1 MKKTSKNAKHVYR
14 DCNFEVGLTGFD
26 EERRLNAHSFTTSPA
41 AMVTAEAAI
50 KEAERKVRDAIMR
63 EAIARNASAS
73 AAKAQVSAEAEVFVL
88 RADASR
94 LRDEL
99 RSAEDAL
106 QRASSERHASEAT
119 ARSVAAENDTLRAEY
134 ANARREIDELN
145 AVLRAR
151 SQDITQ
157 LGGVI
162 ISVYRGEV
170 DPRDL
175 RDMADGIAHV
185 IGPQKPTPAVRDHG
199 DGGDSSN
206 PRASRERP
214 TFLRDERIRRSDED
228 ERRAKTSFSSSVS
241 SAHATAT
248 RGRGDVREVTHAHE
262 QEEEAEDAS
271 VPINSAFFGV
281 DAEEISWDEPLSV
294 RETRRRPLGVPTLAL
309 EKLAPPPDDPDAAM
323 LEFAYEQQYGPEA
336 AKRMVEEAKAAR

>member
-1 MKKTSKNAKHVYR
+1 
-14 DCNFEVGLTGFD
+14 
-26 EERRLNAHSFTTSPA
+26 
-41 AMVTAEAAI
+41 MVTAEAAI

-175 RDMADGIAHV
+175 RDMADGIAHI
-185 IGPQKPTPAVRDHG
+185 IGPQKPTPAVGDHG
-199 DGGDSSN
+199 DGDN
-206 PRASRERP
+206 TRARNLRASRERP
-214 TFLRDERIRRSDED
+214 TFLRDERIRASDED
-228 ERRAKTSFSSSVS
+228 ERRAERKTSEKLSSSVS
-241 SAHATAT
+241 RDADATKT
-248 RGRGDVREVTHAHE
+248 KTYGQRDSREVIHAHE
-262 QEEEAEDAS
+262 QDEEAEDAS
-271 VPINSAFFGV
+271 VPLNSAFFGV

-294 RETRRRPLGVPTLAL
+294 RETRPRPRGVPTLAL

>member
-1 MKKTSKNAKHVYR
+1 M
-14 DCNFEVGLTGFD
+14 G
-26 EERRLNAHSFTTSPA
+26 
-41 AMVTAEAAI
+41 TAEAAI

-73 AAKAQVSAEAEVFVL
+73 ASKAQVRSEAEVLVL

-106 QRASSERHASEAT
+106 QRASSERRASEAT
-119 ARSVAAENDTLRAEY
+119 AGSVAAENDTLRAEY

-162 ISVYRGEV
+162 ISVYRGDV

-175 RDMADGIAHV
+175 RDVADGIAHV
-185 IGPQKPTPAVRDHG
+185 IGPTKPAPRLLPGSDLGARAGPAVLDDRASQVSKPTRG
-199 DGGDSSN
+199 DERTRASDEARASFASASTSVSGAAAARAAAP
-206 PRASRERP
+206 PRAKGAAANE
-214 TFLRDERIRRSDED
+214 T
-228 ERRAKTSFSSSVS
+228 
-241 SAHATAT
+241 
-248 RGRGDVREVTHAHE
+248 
-262 QEEEAEDAS
+262 EEEAEDAS
-271 VPINSAFFGV
+271 VPVDSAFFGV
-281 DAEEISWDEPLSV
+281 DADEISWDEPLSV
-294 RETRRRPLGVPTLAL
+294 RKTRPRPLGMPTLAL
-309 EKLAPPPDDPDAAM
+309 EKLAPPPADPDAAM
-323 LEFAYEQQYGPEA
+323 LEFAYEQQYGKDA
-336 AKRMVEEAKAAR
+336 AKRMVEEAKAAAVR

>member
-1 MKKTSKNAKHVYR
+1 
-14 DCNFEVGLTGFD
+14 
-26 EERRLNAHSFTTSPA
+26 
-41 AMVTAEAAI
+41 MVTAEGAI

-106 QRASSERHASEAT
+106 KRASSERHASEVT

-134 ANARREIDELN
+134 ANARSEIDELN

-162 ISVYRGEV
+162 ISVYRGET
-170 DPRDL
+170 DPNDL
-175 RDMADGIAHV
+175 RDVAEGIAHV
-185 IGPQKPTPAVRDHG
+185 IGDSGAPPAVRG
-199 DGGDSSN
+199 SGPVTRG
-206 PRASRERP
+206 SRG
-214 TFLRDERIRRSDED
+214 DERIRRSDEARASLASKPSTD
-228 ERRAKTSFSSSVS
+228 DRRSASVS
-241 SAHATAT
+241 GAAAT
-248 RGRGDVREVTHAHE
+248 RASAPDAT
-262 QEEEAEDAS
+262 EEEAEDAS
-271 VPINSAFFGV
+271 VPMDSAFFGV
-281 DAEEISWDEPLSV
+281 DADEISWDEPLSV
-294 RETRRRPLGVPTLAL
+294 RKTRPRPLGMPTLAL
-309 EKLAPPPDDPDAAM
+309 EKLAPPPEDPDAAM
-323 LEFAYEQQYGPEA
+323 LEFAYEQQYGADA
-336 AKRMVEEAKAAR
+336 AKRMVEEAKAAAVR

>member
-1 MKKTSKNAKHVYR
+1 
-14 DCNFEVGLTGFD
+14 
-26 EERRLNAHSFTTSPA
+26 
-41 AMVTAEAAI
+41 MVTAEGAI

-106 QRASSERHASEAT
+106 KRASSERHASEAT

-134 ANARREIDELN
+134 AKARSEIDELN

-162 ISVYRGEV
+162 ISVYRGET
-170 DPRDL
+170 DPNDL
-175 RDMADGIAHV
+175 RDVAEGIAHV
-185 IGPQKPTPAVRDHG
+185 IGGSGTPPAVRG
-199 DGGDSSN
+199 SGPVTRG
-206 PRASRERP
+206 SRG
-214 TFLRDERIRRSDED
+214 DERIRRSDEA
-228 ERRAKTSFSSSVS
+228 RASLASKSSTDDRHPASVS
-241 SAHATAT
+241 GAAAT
-248 RGRGDVREVTHAHE
+248 RVSAPRFRETGPNAANATDAT
-262 QEEEAEDAS
+262 EEEAEDAS
-271 VPINSAFFGV
+271 VPMDSAFFGV
-281 DAEEISWDEPLSV
+281 DADEISWDEPLSV
-294 RETRRRPLGVPTLAL
+294 RKTRPRPLGMPTLAL
-309 EKLAPPPDDPDAAM
+309 EKLAPPPEDPDAAM
-323 LEFAYEQQYGPEA
+323 LEFAYEQQYGADA
-336 AKRMVEEAKAAR
+336 AKRSRGSQGGGGEGERDTDAS

>member
-1 MKKTSKNAKHVYR
+1 
-14 DCNFEVGLTGFD
+14 
-26 EERRLNAHSFTTSPA
+26 
-41 AMVTAEAAI
+41 MVTAEGAI

-134 ANARREIDELN
+134 ANARSEIDELN

-162 ISVYRGEV
+162 ISVYRGET
-170 DPRDL
+170 DPNDL
-175 RDMADGIAHV
+175 RDVAEGIAHV
-185 IGPQKPTPAVRDHG
+185 IGGSGTPPAVRGSGPVHLTKPNARG
-199 DGGDSSN
+199 
-206 PRASRERP
+206 
-214 TFLRDERIRRSDED
+214 DERIRRSDEA
-228 ERRAKTSFSSSVS
+228 RASLASKSSTDDRLPASVS
-241 SAHATAT
+241 GAAAT
-248 RGRGDVREVTHAHE
+248 RASAPRFRETGPNAANATDAT
-262 QEEEAEDAS
+262 EEEAEDAS
-271 VPINSAFFGV
+271 VPMDSAFFGV
-281 DAEEISWDEPLSV
+281 DADEISWDEPLSV
-294 RETRRRPLGVPTLAL
+294 RKTRPRPLGMPTLAL
-309 EKLAPPPDDPDAAM
+309 EKLAPPPEDPDAAM
-323 LEFAYEQQYGPEA
+323 LEFAYEQQYGADA
-336 AKRMVEEAKAAR
+336 AKRMVEEAKAAAVR

>member
-1 MKKTSKNAKHVYR
+1 M
-14 DCNFEVGLTGFD
+14 G
-26 EERRLNAHSFTTSPA
+26 
-41 AMVTAEAAI
+41 TAEAAI

-73 AAKAQVSAEAEVFVL
+73 ASKAQVRSEAEVLVL

-99 RSAEDAL
+99 RSAEVAL

-119 ARSVAAENDTLRAEY
+119 ARSIAAENDTLRTEY

-162 ISVYRGEV
+162 ISVCRGDV

-175 RDMADGIAHV
+175 RDVADGIAQV
-185 IGPQKPTPAVRDHG
+185 IGPTKPAPRLPESDPGALEPARD
-199 DGGDSSN
+199 D
-206 PRASRERP
+206 RASRENP
-214 TFLRDERIRRSDED
+214 TRGDERTR
-228 ERRAKTSFSSSVS
+228 TSVEARVSTASASTSVS
-241 SAHATAT
+241 GAAATPAAAPLRST
-248 RGRGDVREVTHAHE
+248 AAVNET
-262 QEEEAEDAS
+262 EEEAEDAS
-271 VPINSAFFGV
+271 MPVDSAFFGV
-281 DAEEISWDEPLSV
+281 DADEISWDEPLSV
-294 RETRRRPLGVPTLAL
+294 RKTRPRPLGMPTLAL
-309 EKLAPPPDDPDAAM
+309 DKLAPLPADPDAAM
-323 LEFAYEQQYGPEA
+323 LEFAYEQQYGKDA
-336 AKRMVEEAKAAR
+336 AKRMVEEAKAAAVR

>member
-1 MKKTSKNAKHVYR
+1 MKKTSKNAKQFYR
-14 DCNFEVGLTGFD
+14 DCNFEVGLPGFD

-248 RGRGDVREVTHAHE
+248 RGRGDVREVTVAHE

>member
-1 MKKTSKNAKHVYR
+1 
-14 DCNFEVGLTGFD
+14 
-26 EERRLNAHSFTTSPA
+26 
-41 AMVTAEAAI
+41 MVTAEGAI

-106 QRASSERHASEAT
+106 KRASSERHASEAT

-134 ANARREIDELN
+134 ANARSEIDELN

-162 ISVYRGEV
+162 ISVYRGET
-170 DPRDL
+170 DPNDL
-175 RDMADGIAHV
+175 RDVAEGIAHV
-185 IGPQKPTPAVRDHG
+185 IGGSGTPPAVRG
-199 DGGDSSN
+199 SGPVTRG
-206 PRASRERP
+206 SRG
-214 TFLRDERIRRSDED
+214 DERIRRSDEA
-228 ERRAKTSFSSSVS
+228 RASLASKSSTDDRLPASVS
-241 SAHATAT
+241 GAAAT
-248 RGRGDVREVTHAHE
+248 RASAPRFRETGPNAANATDAT
-262 QEEEAEDAS
+262 EEEAEDAS
-271 VPINSAFFGV
+271 VPMDSAFFGV
-281 DAEEISWDEPLSV
+281 DADEISWDEPLSV
-294 RETRRRPLGVPTLAL
+294 RKTRPRPLGMPTLAL
-309 EKLAPPPDDPDAAM
+309 EKLAPPPEDPDAAM
-323 LEFAYEQQYGPEA
+323 LEFAYEQQYGADA
-336 AKRMVEEAKAAR
+336 AKRMVEEAKAAAVR

>member
-1 MKKTSKNAKHVYR
+1 
-14 DCNFEVGLTGFD
+14 
-26 EERRLNAHSFTTSPA
+26 
-41 AMVTAEAAI
+41 
-50 KEAERKVRDAIMR
+50 
-63 EAIARNASAS
+63 
-73 AAKAQVSAEAEVFVL
+73 
-88 RADASR
+88 
-94 LRDEL
+94 
-99 RSAEDAL
+99 
-106 QRASSERHASEAT
+106 
-119 ARSVAAENDTLRAEY
+119 
-134 ANARREIDELN
+134 
-145 AVLRAR
+145 
-151 SQDITQ
+151 
-157 LGGVI
+157 
-162 ISVYRGEV
+162 
-170 DPRDL
+170 
-175 RDMADGIAHV
+175 MADGIAHV

-199 DGGDSSN
+199 DGGDPSN

-228 ERRAKTSFSSSVS
+228 ERRAKTSFSSVS

-248 RGRGDVREVTHAHE
+248 RGRGDVREVTVAHE

>member
-1 MKKTSKNAKHVYR
+1 
-14 DCNFEVGLTGFD
+14 
-26 EERRLNAHSFTTSPA
+26 
-41 AMVTAEAAI
+41 MVTAEGAI

-106 QRASSERHASEAT
+106 KRASSERHASEAT

-134 ANARREIDELN
+134 ANARSEIDELN

-162 ISVYRGEV
+162 ISVYRGET
-170 DPRDL
+170 DPNDL
-175 RDMADGIAHV
+175 RDVAEGIAHV
-185 IGPQKPTPAVRDHG
+185 IGGSGTPPAVRG
-199 DGGDSSN
+199 SGPVTRG
-206 PRASRERP
+206 SRG
-214 TFLRDERIRRSDED
+214 DERIRRSDEA
-228 ERRAKTSFSSSVS
+228 RASLASKSSTDDRHPASVS
-241 SAHATAT
+241 GAAAT
-248 RGRGDVREVTHAHE
+248 RASAPRFRETGPNAANATDAT
-262 QEEEAEDAS
+262 EEEAEDAS
-271 VPINSAFFGV
+271 VPMDSAFFGV
-281 DAEEISWDEPLSV
+281 DADEISWDEPLSV
-294 RETRRRPLGVPTLAL
+294 RKTRPRPLGMPTLAL
-309 EKLAPPPDDPDAAM
+309 EKLAPPPEDPDAAM
-323 LEFAYEQQYGPEA
+323 LEFAYEQQYGADA
-336 AKRMVEEAKAAR
+336 AKRMVEEAKAAAVR

>member
-1 MKKTSKNAKHVYR
+1 
-14 DCNFEVGLTGFD
+14 
-26 EERRLNAHSFTTSPA
+26 
-41 AMVTAEAAI
+41 MVTAEGAI

-106 QRASSERHASEAT
+106 KRASSERHASEAT

-134 ANARREIDELN
+134 ANARSEIDELN

-162 ISVYRGEV
+162 ISVYRGET
-170 DPRDL
+170 DPNDL
-175 RDMADGIAHV
+175 RDVAEGIAHV
-185 IGPQKPTPAVRDHG
+185 IGGSGTPPAVRG
-199 DGGDSSN
+199 SGPVTRG
-206 PRASRERP
+206 SRG
-214 TFLRDERIRRSDED
+214 DERIRRSDEA
-228 ERRAKTSFSSSVS
+228 RASLASKSSTDDRLPASVS
-241 SAHATAT
+241 GAAAT
-248 RGRGDVREVTHAHE
+248 RASAPRFRETGPNAANATDAT
-262 QEEEAEDAS
+262 EEEAEDAS
-271 VPINSAFFGV
+271 VPMDSAFFGV
-281 DAEEISWDEPLSV
+281 DADEISWDEPLSV
-294 RETRRRPLGVPTLAL
+294 RKTRPRPLGMPTLAL
-309 EKLAPPPDDPDAAM
+309 EKLAPPPADPDAAM
-323 LEFAYEQQYGPEA
+323 LEFAYEQQYGADA
-336 AKRMVEEAKAAR
+336 AKRMVEEAKAAAVR

>member
-1 MKKTSKNAKHVYR
+1 MGCRFHFLRSPNDVKLVSMKKTSKNAKHFYR
-14 DCNFEVGLTGFD
+14 DCNFEVGLPGFD

-106 QRASSERHASEAT
+106 KRASSERHASEAT

-134 ANARREIDELN
+134 ANARSEIDELN

-162 ISVYRGEV
+162 ISVYRGET
-170 DPRDL
+170 DPNDL
-175 RDMADGIAHV
+175 RDVAEGIAHV
-185 IGPQKPTPAVRDHG
+185 IGGSGTPPAVRG
-199 DGGDSSN
+199 SGPVTRG
-206 PRASRERP
+206 SRG
-214 TFLRDERIRRSDED
+214 DERIRRSDEA
-228 ERRAKTSFSSSVS
+228 RASLASKSSTDDRHPASVS
-241 SAHATAT
+241 GAAAT
-248 RGRGDVREVTHAHE
+248 RV
-262 QEEEAEDAS
+262 
-271 VPINSAFFGV
+271 SAPRF
-281 DAEEISWDEPLSV
+281 
-294 RETRRRPLGVPTLAL
+294 RETGPNAANAT
-309 EKLAPPPDDPDAAM
+309 DAT
-323 LEFAYEQQYGPEA
+323 GRTP
-336 AKRMVEEAKAAR
+336 RWRGS

>member
-1 MKKTSKNAKHVYR
+1 
-14 DCNFEVGLTGFD
+14 
-26 EERRLNAHSFTTSPA
+26 
-41 AMVTAEAAI
+41 MVTAEAAI

-94 LRDEL
+94 SRDEL

-175 RDMADGIAHV
+175 RDMADGIAHI
-185 IGPQKPTPAVRDHG
+185 IGPQKPTPAVADHG
-199 DGGDSSN
+199 DGDN
-206 PRASRERP
+206 TRARNLRASRERP
-214 TFLRDERIRRSDED
+214 TFLRDERIRASDED
-228 ERRAKTSFSSSVS
+228 ERRAEKERKTSEKLSSSVS
-241 SAHATAT
+241 RDAAATKT
-248 RGRGDVREVTHAHE
+248 KTYGQRDSREVIHAHE

-271 VPINSAFFGV
+271 VPLNSAFFGV

-294 RETRRRPLGVPTLAL
+294 RETRPRPRGVPTLAL

>member
-1 MKKTSKNAKHVYR
+1 MGCRFHFLRSPNDVKLVSMKKTSKNAKHFYS

-162 ISVYRGEV
+162 ISVYRGET
-170 DPRDL
+170 DPNDL
-175 RDMADGIAHV
+175 RDVAEGIAHV
-185 IGPQKPTPAVRDHG
+185 IGGSGTPPAVRG
-199 DGGDSSN
+199 SGPVTRG
-206 PRASRERP
+206 SRG
-214 TFLRDERIRRSDED
+214 DERIRRSDQARAS
-228 ERRAKTSFSSSVS
+228 RRFSRLSSYS
-241 SAHATAT
+241 T
-248 RGRGDVREVTHAHE
+248 RTCLVPLASLLHRPPRHRALGAQRLRALADRAYARKGARGDDDDRV
-262 QEEEAEDAS
+262 S
-271 VPINSAFFGV
+271 V
-281 DAEEISWDEPLSV
+281 D
-294 RETRRRPLGVPTLAL
+294 TRRR
-309 EKLAPPPDDPDAAM
+309 
-323 LEFAYEQQYGPEA
+323 
-336 AKRMVEEAKAAR
+336 RRAARRLKKKRDFARTKVRDETGRKRNG